1 MMLSC
6 GQRRGTALTLQKI
19 LWLTNIVRK
28 IIAIMLKSPSSEQ
41 LKSTRKALGY
51 TQKEA
56 AELVHVSLRAWQL
69 WEAGDRKMPPGIW
82 ELCVIKAGLHPLYR
96 AVKA

>member
-1 MMLSC
+1 M
-6 GQRRGTALTLQKI
+6 
-19 LWLTNIVRK
+19 
-28 IIAIMLKSPSSEQ
+28 IIPPSPD
-41 LKSTRKALGY
+41 LIKNTRKLLGY

-82 ELCVIKAGLHPLYR
+82 ELCVIKSGLHPMYGAL
-96 AVKA
+96 KA